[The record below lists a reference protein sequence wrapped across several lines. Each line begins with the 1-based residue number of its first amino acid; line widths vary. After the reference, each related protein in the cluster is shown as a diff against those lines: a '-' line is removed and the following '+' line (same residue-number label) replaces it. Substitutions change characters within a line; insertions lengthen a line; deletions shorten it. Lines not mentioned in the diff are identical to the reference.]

1 MVCFFKNSKK
11 KYDRVRSSYENSL
24 VQLKSVSKK
33 QKINL
38 NKVLEAELKK
48 DTYEEA
54 FEAISQET
62 TFLLSSVKEKND
74 YLNLDSLCFYYEA
87 YLSYFGNA
95 YEYLKDL
102 KAEVART
109 KQIVAE
115 VQIIT
120 NNSLLVFYFVLT
132 ILNGFLFFF

>member
-1 MVCFFKNSKK
+1 M
-11 KYDRVRSSYENSL
+11 
-24 VQLKSVSKK
+24 QLKSVSKK

-74 YLNLDSLCFYYEA
+74 FLNLDSLCFYYEA

-102 KAEVART
+102 KAEVSRT
-109 KQIVAE
+109 KQIVAD
-115 VQIIT
+115 VNFHI
-120 NNSLLVFYFVLT
+120 N
-132 ILNGFLFFF
+132 FF